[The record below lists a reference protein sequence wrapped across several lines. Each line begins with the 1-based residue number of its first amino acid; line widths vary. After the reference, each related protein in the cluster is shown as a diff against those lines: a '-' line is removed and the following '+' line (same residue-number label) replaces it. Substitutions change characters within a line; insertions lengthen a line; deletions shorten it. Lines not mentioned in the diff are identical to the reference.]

1 VADTIEDKKRKKIEQ
16 LMDLKKQKLAEI
28 KHIDSQL
35 RKLIK

>member
-1 VADTIEDKKRKKIEQ
+1 VADTIEEKRKKIER